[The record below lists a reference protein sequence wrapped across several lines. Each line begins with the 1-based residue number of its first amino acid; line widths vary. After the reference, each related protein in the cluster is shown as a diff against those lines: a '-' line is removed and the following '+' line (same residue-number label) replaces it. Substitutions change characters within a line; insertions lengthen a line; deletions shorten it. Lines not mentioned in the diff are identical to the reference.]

1 MRCAKTARLMV
12 DRTSLARGPFRVA
25 PEVAQQLGADVVVR
39 EGAERGAVG
48 AELAEGLDD
57 SAGGWEKLSSQVVG
71 QQPGSA
77 KYHGDVPGVHGG
89 VEGTGRGG
97 TRRGKGALR

>member
-1 MRCAKTARLMV
+1 
-12 DRTSLARGPFRVA
+12 
-25 PEVAQQLGADVVVR
+25 
-39 EGAERGAVG
+39 
-48 AELAEGLDD
+48 
-57 SAGGWEKLSSQVVG
+57 LSSQVVG